1 MNKRAQGARRPLQ
14 GAIAL
19 VLALGSNAAMAL
31 GLGDIR
37 VLSQP
42 GQPLLAEIPVVSADP
57 GELEAAKVALA
68 SPATFARVGL
78 ERPSGLISALQFDF
92 AQDAQGRA
100 VIRVRSATPVDVPVV
115 SFLIEVDWGRGRL
128 VREYSALVDRPHT
141 AAAIQAPQIQ
151 APSLAP
157 SNTIVRE
164 PGAAAPVALA
174 PMPPAPAPGGAPTL
188 AVAAA
193 PRPTAAAA
201 PALPPSGVIAVQAG
215 QTLSQIA
222 SDVARGSQANLEQA
236 MVALL
241 QANPQAFIGGN
252 IHRLRSG
259 AQLQLPDAQA
269 LAGVGAAQARAI
281 VREQTGQWQQARR
294 PLPQPAVAPPATA
307 PATPAAAPV
316 AAVQASGARLEI
328 APAVAVDEA
337 ATASVSGTEAGAQ
350 GDMLVSEQLR
360 QAREDLAT
368 RDAELAELRER
379 VAELEKLREQQSALI
394 ALKDNE
400 MAAAQKQA
408 ADSNADTPSEA
419 GAAAWIWGG
428 GLLLLGAAFAAWL
441 ARRRKPR
448 ALPPLSASAVAEQ
461 PLDQPAVADAAPE
474 RVDAEQLISALQAT
488 SGQPAST
495 PEPPQAAQIDDAPA
509 MPAAAAPLQVL
520 PLPAQ
525 DVAVAGP
532 EVPDTDLPS
541 AADVTEDLAA
551 KPPVNQPVNPPLR
564 PDVVFDPFQLPAN
577 ERELPM
583 TDATLADDRLLPAHG
598 DGQSPPAGLPVPGS
612 RERLELAI
620 AYLDLGDADTA
631 RTLLEEVAAA
641 GDSTARD
648 QAVELL
654 GRLG

>member
-1 MNKRAQGARRPLQ
+1 M
-14 GAIAL
+14 
-19 VLALGSNAAMAL
+19 
-31 GLGDIR
+31 
-37 VLSQP
+37 
-42 GQPLLAEIPVVSADP
+42 
-57 GELEAAKVALA
+57 
-68 SPATFARVGL
+68 
-78 ERPSGLISALQFDF
+78 
-92 AQDAQGRA
+92 
-100 VIRVRSATPVDVPVV
+100 
-115 SFLIEVDWGRGRL
+115 
-128 VREYSALVDRPHT
+128 
-141 AAAIQAPQIQ
+141 
-151 APSLAP
+151 
-157 SNTIVRE
+157 
-164 PGAAAPVALA
+164 
-174 PMPPAPAPGGAPTL
+174 
-188 AVAAA
+188 AAA
-193 PRPTAAAA
+193 PRPAAVAA
-201 PALPPSGVIAVQAG
+201 PALPPSGVIAVQPG

-337 ATASVSGTEAGAQ
+337 ATASVSGTEAGAH

-448 ALPPLSASAVAEQ
+448 ALPPLSASALAEE
-461 PLDQPAVADAAPE
+461 PADQPGQDEATVE
-474 RVDAEQLISALQAT
+474 RVDAEQLIAALQET
-488 SGQPAST
+488 SAQPASASDALPT
-495 PEPPQAAQIDDAPA
+495 ARAEDVLDLPTASAASSLPLDPSPA
-509 MPAAAAPLQVL
+509 M
-520 PLPAQ
+520 
-525 DVAVAGP
+525 DVAVAEP
-532 EVPDTDLPS
+532 EPQG
-541 AADVTEDLAA
+541 AAFVAPAEAAVDLA
-551 KPPVNQPVNPPLR
+551 VNPPLR
-564 PDVVFDPFQLPAN
+564 PDVVFDPFQLPPD
-577 ERELPM
+577 ERELPAV
-583 TDATLADDRLLPAHG
+583 DPVIADDSVMAAPAQG

-641 GDSTARD
+641 GDGAARD